1 MRSLRGCTR
10 VSTFILL
17 IGIAARAAQAQ
28 PAGSQPAPGA
38 PPAAGGATP
47 EDAEFRAVDEALE
60 QGRAALALQLLQR
73 ADPRLREQPAGAL
86 RAARAYFQLGELLG
100 EAEVRTVADG
110 RTGQFAGNFLLVEP
124 RPGRNRFL
132 CCPRASAL
140 YQLRA
145 ALDGGLDD
153 PAAHLLHARIWHRLG
168 RPEVALA
175 ILRARADVLLS
186 AAGEE
191 ALNTYSRIA
200 LEADALADYLRC
212 AALRAARC
220 PERRHAIM
228 RDACLTL
235 AERYGQRGDETLHIE
250 WLRRAVR
257 HQPDETDLWVR
268 LADAEW
274 AAGRAGEAARHYGRA
289 LQLAPGHPERGRIL
303 ERLAESGAHAEP

>member
-1 MRSLRGCTR
+1 MRRLRGGTR
-10 VSTFILL
+10 VCTAILL
-17 IGIAARAAQAQ
+17 IGIAAHLANGQPAVSQPVPCAPPVPGRAASDD
-28 PAGSQPAPGA
+28 GV
-38 PPAAGGATP
+38 
-47 EDAEFRAVDEALE
+47 FKAVDEALE

-73 ADPRLREQPAGAL
+73 AAPGLREQPAGAL
-86 RAARAYFQLGELLG
+86 RAARAYFQLGVLLG
-100 EAEVRTVADG
+100 EAEVRTVVDG
-110 RTGQFAGNFLLVEP
+110 RTGQFAGDFLLVEP
-124 RPGRNRFL
+124 RPGPHRFL

-153 PAAHLLHARIWHRLG
+153 PTAHLLHARIWHRLG

-175 ILRARADVLLS
+175 ILRARADVLLN
-186 AAGEE
+186 AAGEDV
-191 ALNTYSRIA
+191 LDTYSEIA

-220 PERRHAIM
+220 PERRHTIM

-257 HQPDETDLWVR
+257 HQPDETDLWLR

-274 AAGRAGEAARHYGRA
+274 AAGRTEEATRHYGRV
-289 LQLAPGHPERGRIL
+289 LQASPGHADRGRIL
-303 ERLAESGAHAEP
+303 QRLAESGDHAEP

>member
-1 MRSLRGCTR
+1 M
-10 VSTFILL
+10 FILL
-17 IGIAARAAQAQ
+17 TGIVARATYAQ
-28 PAGSQPAPGA
+28 PAGSQPVDGV
-38 PPAAGGATP
+38 PPAPDNA
-47 EDAEFRAVDEALE
+47 DFRAIDEALDG
-60 QGRAALALQLLQR
+60 GRAALALQLLQR
-73 ADPRLREQPAGAL
+73 VDPRLREQPGGAL
-86 RAARAYFQLGELLG
+86 RAARAYFQLGVLLG

-124 RPGRNRFL
+124 RPGRHRFL
-132 CCPRASAL
+132 CCPQASAL
-140 YQLRA
+140 YQLRV

-168 RPEVALA
+168 RPEVALT

-191 ALNTYSRIA
+191 VLDTYSQIA

-220 PERRHAIM
+220 PERRRTIM

-235 AERYGQRGDETLHIE
+235 AERHGQRGDETLHIE

-257 HQPDETDLWVR
+257 HQPDETDLWLR

-274 AAGRAGEAARHYGRA
+274 AAGRVGEAARHYGRA
-289 LQLAPGHPERGRIL
+289 LQLSPGHAERGRIL
-303 ERLAESGAHAEP
+303 QRLAESGVQAEP